1 MGMKPVF
8 RWHHLIELHLH
19 LERRLARCH
28 AGPVA
33 HAEDVGVD
41 GNRRLTEGDVE
52 YDVRGLAADAGQRLQ
67 RLARARACSSTS
79 FFDKA
84 TTFFAL
90 VRKRP
95 MVFTSSRTR
104 SSPNA
109 AIFCGVSAAANS
121 AGVAL
126 LTPASVACA
135 ESTTATSKVN
145 GLTCLSSPLGSGMA
159 AWKRRNASAIA
170 AGVHCGIAP
179 AAAFL
184 SAATRLRGPLS
195 CASLPRA
202 ARTLLCAVL
211 RSTFRATLRA
221 TLRGVLRAIVPV

>member
-1 MGMKPVF
+1 MSFISTSNGV
-8 RWHHLIELHLH
+8 L
-19 LERRLARCH
+19 
-28 AGPVA
+28 PVA
-33 HAEDVGVD
+33 MPVLLPTRKMWVSTAIVGSPKAMLSTTFAVLRPTP
-41 GNRRLTEGDVE
+41 GSASSASR
-52 YDVRGLAADAGQRLQ
+52 VRGTSP
-67 RLARARACSSTS
+67 ACSSTS

-135 ESTTATSKVN
+135 ESTTATSRVN

-159 AWKRRNASAIA
+159 AWKRRNASAIS

-202 ARTLLCAVL
+202 ARRLLCAV
-211 RSTFRATLRA
+211 RRGTFRATLRA